1 MSGTGGDGSDRRTGA
16 AAEGTEA
23 PMRCERER
31 RAVVDA
37 ARTLVA
43 EGLVVG
49 TAGNVSLRAGDGEDA
64 LVAVTPS
71 GLDYAAMT
79 PDLIGLHRPDGT
91 AVDAPLAPTSEMGMH
106 LEVYARTAARAVVHT
121 HSPSAAALSVLVEE
135 VPPIHYYLALFGGRV
150 PVVGY
155 APYGSAELAEAAA
168 GALEGA
174 GGCLLGNHGAV
185 TVGADLGQ
193 ALERARH
200 LEWLCEVSLRVLG
213 AGRPY
218 RALSAEEMA
227 EVGARIGGYGQ
238 RPPER

>member
-1 MSGTGGDGSDRRTGA
+1 
-16 AAEGTEA
+16 
-23 PMRCERER
+23 MRCERER

-121 HSPSAAALSVLVEE
+121 HSPRPRPCRSWWRRSRRSTTTWRCSAAGCRWSATPLRLRR
-135 VPPIHYYLALFGGRV
+135 AGRGGGGR
-150 PVVGY
+150 
-155 APYGSAELAEAAA
+155 A
-168 GALEGA
+168 GGA

>member
-1 MSGTGGDGSDRRTGA
+1 RGRRPVSGTGGDGSDRRTGA

-64 LVAVTPS
+64 LVGVTPS
-71 GLDYAAMT
+71 GLDHAAMT
-79 PDLIGLHRPDGT
+79 P
-91 AVDAPLAPTSEMGMH
+91 ASEMGMH
-106 LEVYARTAARAVVHT
+106 REVYARTAARAVVHT